1 VTEELEVLA
10 IVTKRLDSRGIP
22 YMLTGSFAGNYYAV
36 PRMARDIDIVI
47 EVSEADA
54 DHLYDLFED
63 DFYIDSHAV
72 RTALARRT
80 SFNVIHTALVVK
92 VDFLVRKDSDYRHQE
107 FQRRRRVTIDDITV
121 FIVAPEDL
129 IISKLDWSIDSCSD
143 VQLADALDDEVLR
156 VTDTSPAVEAKYRAM
171 LLERSGEERLKMADS
186 MYATARALVV
196 ASILEVHPTATL
208 AELRCAVFLRF
219 YGCEFDPETRKRV
232 LARLAADAVIEHGPA
247 RT

>member
-1 VTEELEVLA
+1 VEDARVTEELEVLS

-36 PRMARDIDIVI
+36 PRMTRDIDIVI

-129 IISKLDWSIDSCSD
+129 IISKLDWARDSHSA
-143 VQLADALDDEVLR
+143 VQLADVR
-156 VTDTSPAVEAKYRAM
+156 
-171 LLERSGEERLKMADS
+171 
-186 MYATARALVV
+186 
-196 ASILEVHPTATL
+196 TL
-208 AELRCAVFLRF
+208 
-219 YGCEFDPETRKRV
+219 
-232 LARLAADAVIEHGPA
+232 LAADPDLDRDYLAHWLTRLGLDALYREVGG
-247 RT
+247 